1 MLFKDIT
8 GQDEIKKQVLH
19 AIQSNHVAHAQMFWG
34 AEGGAALPMALAYAQ
49 YIHCENKQADD
60 ACGKCPACIK
70 CQKLIHP
77 DLSFVFPVATTK
89 KISSKPVSKNF
100 MEEWR
105 EFLGKHPY
113 VSLSDWLGFIDAES
127 KQANISV
134 EESRHIIQQLS
145 LKPFESEYKI
155 LILWLPEFM
164 NGSAANAILKI
175 LEEPS
180 PKTLFLL
187 VSQNPNQLLAT
198 IISRVQAIQ
207 TAPITDQ
214 EVADYLTTYQQVD
227 AEKAQQVAYMADG
240 NINAAMHLLN
250 DTHNTQHELFVEWMR
265 ICFKKDM
272 EALVTLTDS
281 FAKLSKDQQKG
292 LFRYGLNICREA
304 LVWKQGS
311 DQLVRLA
318 GKEHQFIQNFSKV
331 LQVANTTLL
340 YEQFN
345 NAIFHLERNASPK
358 IVFLDTSLHTIQII
372 NPARK

>member
-1 MLFKDIT
+1 MLFKDVI
-8 GQDEIKKQVLH
+8 GQDEIKQQLIH
-19 AIQSNHVAHAQMFWG
+19 AIQNNQVAHAQMFWG
-34 AEGGAALPMALAYAQ
+34 AEGGAALSLALAYAQ
-49 YIHCENKQADD
+49 YIHCENKQTSD
-60 ACGKCPACIK
+60 ACGKCAACVK

-89 KISSKPVSKNF
+89 KVSSKPVSKNF

-113 VSLSDWLGFIDAES
+113 PSLSDWLGFIDAES

-155 LILWLPEFM
+155 LVLWLPEYM
-164 NGSAANAILKI
+164 NISAANAILKI

-207 TAPITDQ
+207 TAPVTD
-214 EVADYLTTYQQVD
+214 EEIAHYLKQRLQIES
-227 AEKAQQVAYMADG
+227 EKAEQIAYMADG
-240 NINAAMHLLN
+240 SLNTALHLIDN
-250 DTHNTQHELFVEWMR
+250 THHTQHDLFVEWMR
-265 ICFKKDM
+265 ACFKKSM
-272 EALVTLTDS
+272 EELVNLTDA
-281 FAKLSKDQQKG
+281 FAKLSKDHQKS
-292 LFRYGLNICREA
+292 LLLYGLNVCREA
-304 LVWKQGS
+304 LVWKQGGEK
-311 DQLVRLA
+311 LVRLS
-318 GKEHQFIQNFSKV
+318 GKEYQFVQNFSKV
-331 LQVANTTLL
+331 LQVHNSTLL

-345 NAIFHLERNASPK
+345 EAVFHLERNASAK
-358 IVFLDTSLHTIQII
+358 IVFLDISLHIIQII